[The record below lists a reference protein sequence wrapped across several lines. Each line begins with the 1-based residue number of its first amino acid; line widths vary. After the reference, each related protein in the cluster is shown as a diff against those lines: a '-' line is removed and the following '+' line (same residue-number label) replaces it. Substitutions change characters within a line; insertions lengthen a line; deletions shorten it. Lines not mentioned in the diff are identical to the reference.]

1 MRILNREA
9 VAEALSHAECIEAVE
24 AAMRAVSRGDTIMPL
39 RRYMDIPR
47 QGGKFTLMPGYLG
60 EPCTFGV
67 KIVSKYPR
75 APDSPYGSH
84 VGAVMIFDSG
94 QGIPLALLDGSEL
107 TAIRTAAA
115 SALATRILARAD
127 AATLA
132 ILGTGTQ
139 AQHHVR
145 ALTCVRPIT
154 EVRVWGR
161 TCAHARRL
169 VQRLALPASVSARA
183 CDSAREAVE
192 GADIVC
198 TTTSAAEPVLER
210 QVAGARLPRQ
220 PGRSAAIAS
229 SAEADIDVV
238 TRSRFFVDYR
248 ASAMDQAGEL
258 LAAIKNGVVSESHIA
273 GEIGDVLA
281 GRVAGRSDDEEITV
295 YKSLGVAAQDL
306 AAAYAAFRNAESRK
320 IGVDLTWD

>member
-9 VAEALSHAECIEAVE
+9 VAESLSHAECIEAVD

-39 RRYMDIPR
+39 RRYIDIPG

-75 APDSPYGSH
+75 SADSPYGSH
-84 VGAVMIFDSG
+84 VGAVMIFDSAE
-94 QGIPLALLDGSEL
+94 GIPLALLDGSEL

-115 SALATRILARAD
+115 SALATRILARPD
-127 AATLA
+127 GAALA

-139 AQHHVR
+139 ARHHVR

-154 EVRVWGR
+154 EIRVWGR
-161 TCAHARRL
+161 TGSHARRL
-169 VQRLALPASVSARA
+169 LRRLASPASVPARV
-183 CDSAREAVE
+183 CGSAREAVE

-198 TTTSAAEPVLER
+198 TTTSATEPVLEGKWL
-210 QVAGARLPRQ
+210 A
-220 PGRSAAIAS
+220 PGCHVNLVGAAIAG

-258 LAAIKNGVVSESHIA
+258 LAAIRDGAVSESHIA
-273 GEIGDVLA
+273 GEIGEVLDGNTP
-281 GRVAGRSDDEEITV
+281 GRRDDGEITV

-306 AAAYAAFRNAESRK
+306 AAACAAFRNAESRN
-320 IGVDLTWD
+320 IGVDLRWD

>member
-9 VAEALSHAECIEAVE
+9 VAEALSHAECIDAVE
-24 AAMRAVSRGDTIMPL
+24 SAMRAVSRGDTIMPL

-75 APDSPYGSH
+75 SPDSPYGSH

-94 QGIPLALLDGSEL
+94 EGIPLALLDGSEL

-115 SALATRILARAD
+115 SALATRILARVGG
-127 AATLA
+127 ATLA

-139 AQHHVR
+139 AQHHVQ

-161 TCAHARRL
+161 TGAHARRL
-169 VQRLALPASVSARA
+169 VRRLTLPAAVSASV
-183 CDSAREAVE
+183 CDSAREAVDS
-192 GADIVC
+192 ADIVC
-198 TTTSAAEPVLER
+198 TTTSASEPVLEGKWL
-210 QVAGARLPRQ
+210 A
-220 PGRSAAIAS
+220 PGCHVNLVGAAISS
-229 SAEADIDVV
+229 SAEADVDVV

-258 LAAIKNGVVSESHIA
+258 LDAIGNGAVSESHIA

-281 GRVAGRSDDEEITV
+281 GRVAGRRDNEEITV

>member
-9 VAEALSHAECIEAVE
+9 VAESLSHAECIEAVE
-24 AAMRAVSRGDTIMPL
+24 VAMRAVSRGDTIMPL
-39 RRYMDIPR
+39 RRYLDIPGR
-47 QGGKFTLMPGYLG
+47 GGKFTLMPGYLG

-75 APDSPYGSH
+75 SADSPHGSH
-84 VGAVMIFDSG
+84 VGAVMIFDSEE
-94 QGIPLALLDGSEL
+94 GIPLALLDGNEL
-107 TAIRTAAA
+107 TAIRTSAA
-115 SALATRILARAD
+115 SALATRILARPD
-127 AATLA
+127 GATLA

-139 AQHHVR
+139 ARHHIQ
-145 ALTCVRPIT
+145 ALSCVRPIT

-161 TCAHARRL
+161 TGAHARRL
-169 VQRLALPASVSARA
+169 LRLLALPAPVTARV
-183 CDSAREAVE
+183 CGSAREAVE
-192 GADIVC
+192 GVDLVC
-198 TTTSAAEPVLER
+198 TTTSAAEPVLEGKWL
-210 QVAGARLPRQ
+210 A
-220 PGRSAAIAS
+220 PGCHVNLVGAAIAG

-258 LAAIKNGVVSESHIA
+258 LAAIRDGVVSELHIA

-281 GRVAGRSDDEEITV
+281 GRVAGRRNDEEITV

-306 AAAYAAFRNAESRK
+306 AAAYAAFRNAERK
-320 IGVDLTWD
+320 DVGVDLTWN

>member
-9 VAEALSHAECIEAVE
+9 VAESLSHADCIDAVE

-75 APDSPYGSH
+75 SPDSPYGSH
-84 VGAVMIFDSG
+84 VGAVMIFDSAE
-94 QGIPLALLDGSEL
+94 GIPIALLDGSEL

-115 SALATRILARAD
+115 SALATRVLARAD
-127 AATLA
+127 GATLA

-139 AQHHVR
+139 ALHHVR
-145 ALTCVRPIT
+145 ALTCVRSIT

-161 TCAHARRL
+161 TGAHARRL
-169 VQRLALPASVSARA
+169 ARRLALPASVSARVCA
-183 CDSAREAVE
+183 GAREAVD

-198 TTTSAAEPVLER
+198 TTTSAVEPVLEGR
-210 QVAGARLPRQ
+210 WLA
-220 PGRSAAIAS
+220 PGSHVNLVGAAIAS

-238 TRSRFFVDYR
+238 TRSRFFVDYK

-258 LAAIKNGVVSESHIA
+258 LAAIRDGAVSESHIA

-281 GRVAGRSDDEEITV
+281 GNVSGRRDDEEITV

-306 AAAYAAFRNAESRK
+306 AAAYAAFRNAENRN
-320 IGVDLTWD
+320 IGVYLTWD